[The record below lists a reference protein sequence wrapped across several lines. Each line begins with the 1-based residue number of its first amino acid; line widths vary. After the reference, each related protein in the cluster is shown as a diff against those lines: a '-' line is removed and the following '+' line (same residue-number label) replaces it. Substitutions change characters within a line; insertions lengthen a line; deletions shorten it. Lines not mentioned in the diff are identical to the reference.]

1 MNKKSNS
8 DDPTSVEFWEKLGIK
23 PIVID
28 TSTEEGAKKGA
39 SEVAE
44 RIKEAVEEIKEQ
56 DQ

>member
-8 DDPTSVEFWEKLGIK
+8 DNPASVEFWEKLGIK

-28 TSTEEGAKKGA
+28 TSTEEGTKKGA

-56 DQ
+56 QQ